1 MMTEIGT
8 DQLSYSAAEAQEH
21 HRGSRGHKG
30 SSPRPLA
37 SFSCNDKPLHAH
49 VLPDGRLFAN
59 CSILLIAVP
68 ELAPLAFSP

>member
-8 DQLSYSAAEAQEH
+8 DQLSYSAAV
-21 HRGSRGHKG
+21 HRNTTEDREGIKAHRPGR
-30 SSPRPLA
+30 SP

>member
-8 DQLSYSAAEAQEH
+8 DQLSYSAAAQEH
-21 HRGSRGHKG
+21 HRDREGIKAHR
-30 SSPRPLA
+30 PPLA